1 MKKLIVFL
9 SLALTLVFTQTAVS
23 AADGTFQSAEEING
37 SWLLEYTKIS
47 NQTKVRGDTW
57 VFNNGTMIMKD
68 IPRTRGDKY
77 DSNPVEFIIEE
88 GRLKISVLGRPGRFD
103 IYSLVSKPA
112 DTLDLKSTLGE
123 IFHFITK

>member
-1 MKKLIVFL
+1 MKNLLVFL

-23 AADGTFQSAEEING
+23 AADGAFQSEQEING

-57 VFNNGTMIMKD
+57 VFKNGTMIMKD
-68 IPRTRGDKY
+68 IPQVRGDKY
-77 DSNPVEFIIEE
+77 DSSPVTFKIED

-103 IYSLVSKPA
+103 IYSLVSKTA
-112 DTLDLKSTLGE
+112 DTMDLKSNLGE
-123 IFHFITK
+123 IFHFVKK